1 MPGLV
6 RPVEPFLGGSLEG
19 ALLGVIVGH
28 EQKWSVFCTLFTSG
42 QERCSLWLSVYSSNL
57 ILLDDLL
64 LYGFYCMY
72 SSFAVDEDRG
82 LLCGSYCISRLP
94 LTKTVVCCMAVLYQ
108 SFAVD
113 EDRGLLHGRTV
124 SVVCR

>member
-1 MPGLV
+1 MAV
-6 RPVEPFLGGSLEG
+6 
-19 ALLGVIVGH
+19 
-28 EQKWSVFCTLFTSG
+28 
-42 QERCSLWLSVYSSNL
+42 
-57 ILLDDLL
+57 
-64 LYGFYCMY
+64 LYQ
-72 SSFAVDEDRG
+72 SFAVDEDRG

-94 LTKTVVCCMAVLYQ
+94 LMKTVVCCMAVLYQ